1 MGKPIIFLKE
11 SLKPDQIEQIK
22 TAADDYQIIEASDS
36 TNAFHEE
43 DIVIMLGWDKELGP
57 RLLKN
62 PDSKLKWVQSISAG
76 VDSYD
81 LASFKEKNILL
92 SNGSGIHTISIT
104 EHVLGILL
112 AEGRGVLRAAV
123 LQKERQWKDPSFD
136 YRQLSGQNLLI
147 VGTGKIGQQLAS
159 FAQGLK
165 IKTYG
170 INSSGHPSPGFLECY
185 SQKNMNRIIKDM
197 DIIVNILP
205 LTDETYYLYNE
216 EVFQSMK
223 KGSIFVNVGRGPSV
237 KTDDLIQALENG
249 QIRFA
254 ALDVF
259 EEEPLP
265 ADSPLWD
272 MDNVLITPHISGITD
287 GFKEKL
293 TAIFLANLDGFI
305 HEQQLKKNQVD
316 LDRGY

>member
-1 MGKPIIFLKE
+1 MEQPIIFLQEK
-11 SLKPDQIEQIK
+11 LKPEQVERIKAVAEGYQVIESEEQGL
-22 TAADDYQIIEASDS
+22 S
-36 TNAFHEE
+36 FHEE
-43 DIVIMLGWDKELGP
+43 NIVIMLGWNKEMGK
-57 RLLKN
+57 RLLAN

-81 LASFKEKNILL
+81 LSAFQGKNILL
-92 SNGSGIHTISIT
+92 SNGSGIHAISIT

-112 AEGRGVLRAAV
+112 AHQRGLFDAAIS
-123 LQKERQWKDPSFD
+123 QQNKSWKDASVS
-136 YRQLSGQNLLI
+136 YGQLSEQSMLI

-170 INSSGHPSPGFLECY
+170 INSNGHPSPGFLECY

-197 DIIVNILP
+197 DIVVNILP

-216 EVFQSMK
+216 ELFHVMK
-223 KGSIFVNVGRGPSV
+223 PGSIFVNVGRGRSV
-237 KTDDLIQALENG
+237 KTDDLIQALEDG
-249 QIRFA
+249 PIKFA

-265 ADSPLWD
+265 EDSPLWT
-272 MDNVLITPHISGITD
+272 MKNVLITPHISGITA

-293 TAIFLANLDGFI
+293 TAIFLTNLESYLKNG
-305 HEQQLKKNQVD
+305 QLKKNQVN

>member
-1 MGKPIIFLKE
+1 MEKPIIFLQEK
-11 SLKPDQIEQIK
+11 LKPEQVERIKAAAEGYQVIESEEQGL
-22 TAADDYQIIEASDS
+22 S
-36 TNAFHEE
+36 FHEE
-43 DIVIMLGWDKELGP
+43 NIVIMLGWNKEMGK
-57 RLLKN
+57 RLLDN

-81 LASFKEKNILL
+81 LSTFQEKNILL
-92 SNGSGIHTISIT
+92 SNGSGIHAISIT

-112 AEGRGVLRAAV
+112 AHQRGLFDAAIS
-123 LQKERQWKDPSFD
+123 QQNKSWKDASVS
-136 YRQLSGQNLLI
+136 YGQLSEKSMLI

-165 IKTYG
+165 IRTYG

-185 SQKNMNRIIKDM
+185 SQKNMSRIIQDM
-197 DIIVNILP
+197 DIVVNILP

-216 EVFQSMK
+216 ELFHSMK
-223 KGSIFVNVGRGPSV
+223 AGSIFVNVGRGRSV
-237 KTDDLIQALENG
+237 KTDDLVQALENG
-249 QIRFA
+249 PIKFA

-265 ADSPLWD
+265 EDSPLWT
-272 MDNVLITPHISGITD
+272 MKNVLITPHISGITA

-293 TAIFLANLDGFI
+293 TAIFLTNLESFLRDG
-305 HEQQLKKNQVD
+305 QLKKNQVN

>member
-1 MGKPIIFLKE
+1 MEQPIIFLQEK
-11 SLKPDQIEQIK
+11 LKPEQVERIKAVAEGYQVIESEEQGL
-22 TAADDYQIIEASDS
+22 S
-36 TNAFHEE
+36 FHEE
-43 DIVIMLGWDKELGP
+43 NIVIMLGWNKEMGK
-57 RLLKN
+57 RLLAN

-81 LASFKEKNILL
+81 LSAFQEKNILL
-92 SNGSGIHTISIT
+92 SNGSGIHAISIT

-112 AEGRGVLRAAV
+112 AHQRGLFDAAIS
-123 LQKERQWKDPSFD
+123 QQNKSWKDASVS
-136 YRQLSGQNLLI
+136 YGQLSEQSMLI

-170 INSSGHPSPGFLECY
+170 INSNGHPSPGFLECY

-197 DIIVNILP
+197 DIVVNILP

-216 EVFQSMK
+216 ELFHVMK
-223 KGSIFVNVGRGPSV
+223 PGSIFVNVGRGRSV
-237 KTDDLIQALENG
+237 KTDDLIQALEDG
-249 QIRFA
+249 PIKFA

-265 ADSPLWD
+265 EDSPLWT
-272 MDNVLITPHISGITD
+272 MKNVLITPHISGITA

-293 TAIFLANLDGFI
+293 TAIFLTNLESYLKNG
-305 HEQQLKKNQVD
+305 QLKKNQVN